1 MSLMKNLT
9 LAVAVALAVGIAPAW
24 AEDAPAAEVVVE
36 PAEAAPAEAAPAE
49 APATEV
55 PADAPAMA
63 DEQPA
68 APSNQDVWW
77 GNRSIAF
84 GNYIKFDKST
94 AVREPCVHGC
104 YEPCGSCPECHQPM
118 IFDKIFFDLDKSVLR
133 PAGKEECDKV
143 IAYMNAH
150 PDIDVIVQGHTCDLA
165 PDAYNVALGDRRAA
179 SVKHYL
185 VEHGINSGR
194 ISTRTYGEH
203 EPWQP
208 TEHRELNRRAI
219 VIVVNK

>member
-1 MSLMKNLT
+1 MLSLLKKLPAVLGLALVCAVPVWAEDAAVEAEVT
-9 LAVAVALAVGIAPAW
+9 VEPAVEAVAV
-24 AEDAPAAEVVVE
+24 DAPAAEVPE
-36 PAEAAPAEAAPAE
+36 DTA
-49 APATEV
+49 
-55 PADAPAMA
+55 AMA

-68 APSNQDVWW
+68 AHSNQDVWW

-94 AVREPCVHGC
+94 AVRKPCIHGC
-104 YEPCGSCPECHQPM
+104 YEPCGSCPECHEPM

-133 PAGKEECDKV
+133 PAGKEECERV

-150 PDIDVIVQGHTCDLA
+150 PEIDVIVQGHCCDLA
-165 PDAYNVALGDRRAA
+165 PDAYNLALGQRRAD
-179 SVKHYL
+179 SVKRYL
-185 VEHGINSGR
+185 VEHGISSSR
-194 ISTRTYGEH
+194 IATRTYGER

-208 TEHRELNRRAI
+208 VEHRELNRRAI